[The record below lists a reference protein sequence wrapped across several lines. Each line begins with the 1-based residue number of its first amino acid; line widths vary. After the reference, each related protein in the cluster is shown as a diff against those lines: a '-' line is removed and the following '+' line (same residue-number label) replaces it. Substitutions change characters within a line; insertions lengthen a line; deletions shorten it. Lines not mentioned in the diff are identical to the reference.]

1 MLLNIGGRLFAV
13 VPAQS
18 LEAGPE
24 FFNSWSAPHNCVGGS
39 EQGCTPGKSEA
50 YNLFKDPSKMNR
62 EVLLFR
68 MDFYIYFSNLRCFN
82 SVRHPCPVELVP
94 CSGCFPVNLLK
105 LVRAVWVSSG

>member
-62 EVLLFR
+62 EFGT
-68 MDFYIYFSNLRCFN
+68 
-82 SVRHPCPVELVP
+82 PAP
-94 CSGCFPVNLLK
+94 
-105 LVRAVWVSSG
+105 SSWYHAPAAFL